1 MPSTSH
7 SRHLERAKGFE
18 PSTPTLARLCSTTEL
33 HPHPDVATTV
43 IDRRSRL
50 YDSSEREMQLPL
62 REVLILFD
70 LAPVPFAP
78 YSGKSSSNTKLN
90 RMQNDPN
97 RLFDY
102 LKALH
107 IHSKSIEHP
116 AVFTVEESKALRG
129 KIDGAHVKNLFLK
142 DKKSN
147 LFLIS
152 ALEDTKIDLK
162 TIHDVIG
169 GQGRVSFCSADQL
182 REHLGVE
189 PGSVTPF
196 SVLNDTENRVKAIL
210 DERLMAYDI
219 INVHPLV
226 NTMTTSI
233 ARGDLVTFMTETGHK
248 PLIIKVG
255 EASTADD

>member
-1 MPSTSH
+1 MMSSH
-7 SRHLERAKGFE
+7 
-18 PSTPTLARLCSTTEL
+18 P
-33 HPHPDVATTV
+33 
-43 IDRRSRL
+43 
-50 YDSSEREMQLPL
+50 
-62 REVLILFD
+62 
-70 LAPVPFAP
+70 
-78 YSGKSSSNTKLN
+78 
-90 RMQNDPN
+90 ND
-97 RLFDY
+97 LFDY

-107 IHSKSIEHP
+107 IETKTEHHP
-116 AVFTVEESKALRG
+116 AVFTVEESKSLRG

-162 TIHDVIG
+162 TIHEAIG

-182 REHLGVE
+182 REFLGVE

-196 SVLNDTENRVKAIL
+196 AVFNDKTKKVTAIL
-210 DERLMAYDI
+210 DERMMAFDV

-233 ARGDLVTFMTETGHK
+233 SRQDLLRFM
-248 PLIIKVG
+248 
-255 EASTADD
+255 ASTEHQPLVIRVGDAQPDEN

>member
-1 MPSTSH
+1 
-7 SRHLERAKGFE
+7 
-18 PSTPTLARLCSTTEL
+18 
-33 HPHPDVATTV
+33 
-43 IDRRSRL
+43 
-50 YDSSEREMQLPL
+50 MQLPF
-62 REVLILFD
+62 REVLILFG
-70 LAPVPFAP
+70 LAPPPFAA
-78 YSGKSSSNTKLN
+78 YSGKHSSNNKLKP
-90 RMQNDPN
+90 MLNDPN
-97 RLFDY
+97 RVFMY
-102 LKALH
+102 LKSLH
-107 IHSKSIEHP
+107 IHSKTVEHP

-129 KIDGAHVKNLFLK
+129 QIDGAHVKNLFLK

-210 DERLMAYDI
+210 DERLMAYDT

-233 ARGDLVTFMTETGHK
+233 ARDDLVTFMTETGHK

-255 EASTADD
+255 EPSPLEE

>member
-1 MPSTSH
+1 M
-7 SRHLERAKGFE
+7 R
-18 PSTPTLARLCSTTEL
+18 
-33 HPHPDVATTV
+33 
-43 IDRRSRL
+43 
-50 YDSSEREMQLPL
+50 
-62 REVLILFD
+62 
-70 LAPVPFAP
+70 
-78 YSGKSSSNTKLN
+78 
-90 RMQNDPN
+90 NDPN

-102 LKALH
+102 LKSLA
-107 IHSKSIEHP
+107 IHSKTIEHP

-182 REHLGVE
+182 LEHLGVE
-189 PGSVTPF
+189 PGSVTPLA
-196 SVLNDTENRVKAIL
+196 VMNDTENRVKAVL
-210 DERLMAYDI
+210 DQRLMDFDI

-226 NTMTTSI
+226 NTMTTSLS
-233 ARGDLVTFMTETGHK
+233 RDDLLKFMAATGHK
-248 PLIIKVG
+248 PLISKVG
-255 EASTADD
+255 EAAAHDE

>member
-1 MPSTSH
+1 M
-7 SRHLERAKGFE
+7 LN
-18 PSTPTLARLCSTTEL
+18 
-33 HPHPDVATTV
+33 
-43 IDRRSRL
+43 
-50 YDSSEREMQLPL
+50 DS
-62 REVLILFD
+62 
-70 LAPVPFAP
+70 
-78 YSGKSSSNTKLN
+78 
-90 RMQNDPN
+90 N

-102 LKALH
+102 LKTLH
-107 IHSKSIEHP
+107 IHSKTVQHP

-129 KIDGAHVKNLFLK
+129 TIDGAHVKNLFLK

-162 TIHDVIG
+162 TIHEAIG

-182 REHLGVE
+182 RAHLGVE

-196 SVLNDTENRVKAIL
+196 AVLNDTENRVKAIL
-210 DERLMAYDI
+210 DERLMAYEV

-233 ARGDLVTFMTETGHK
+233 ARDDLLRFMSETGHN

-255 EASTADD
+255 EASLPEV